1 MMTDPYEKGI
11 GALQLN
17 DLIERT
23 RQAHVRAARMRC
35 QFQDCG

>member
-23 RQAHVRAARMRC
+23 QQAHVRTARMLR
-35 QFQDCG
+35 QF